1 MNLTIS
7 NISYQDLASS
17 NARLIKF
24 TIPREGETF
33 VYMPQAGIDAMS
45 YDLSDRN
52 GSGALNLPT
61 QKEKV
66 YLNFVPRKVV
76 ATDSNIKEYLETE
89 FTFFKALEIV
99 PPDPFSLPEGQI
111 FRCFSSDSVPM
122 AKESY
127 TYWIIEEGK
136 KKLIPNYKTLEVMLN
151 QRNQTLLSVRIVPE
165 NQCSQI
171 EEFTGSIPDKSS
183 SWSEEMK
190 DKTNAEALAGMESTV
205 ASGAALADGAKAAA
219 GAQIDAVKA
228 QAAADKAAADAEKAE
243 AEAAKA
249 ASDAAI
255 AEANAKQAELELAI
269 KNATS

>member
-7 NISYQDLASS
+7 NILYSDLASS
-17 NARLIKF
+17 NARLIQF
-24 TIPREGETF
+24 TIPSEGSTF
-33 VYMPQAGIDAMS
+33 LYIPQPGIDALF

-52 GSGALNLPT
+52 GSGAYQLPV
-61 QKEKV
+61 QKNNV
-66 YLNFVPRKVV
+66 YLNFVPRKVIV
-76 ATDSNIKEYLETE
+76 SDSNIREYLDIE
-89 FTFFKALEIV
+89 FSYFKALEIV

-127 TYWIIEEGK
+127 IYWIIEDGK

-183 SWSEEMK
+183 SWGEEMK
-190 DKTNAEALAGMESTV
+190 DKTNAEALAGMEASV
-205 ASGAALADGAKAAA
+205 ATGAAMAAGAAAAA
-219 GAQIDAVKA
+219 GAQIAVVQA
-228 QAAADKAAADAEKAE
+228 QAEASKAEADAAKAE

-249 ASDAAI
+249 ASEAAI
-255 AEANAKQAELELAI
+255 AEANAAQAAAELAI
-269 KNATS
+269 LEANL